1 MKLQFA
7 VSGAQISYS
16 SEKIS
21 RSMLL
26 AHKEG
31 NIQPSYHVL
40 LKAIVKREKI
50 IIILIN
56 TKLMSIETILH
67 CTSLISA
74 NDFTCHQML
83 HSSIC

>member
-16 SEKIS
+16 SEKTS

-26 AHKEG
+26 AHKED
-31 NIQPSYHVL
+31 NIQPLYHVL

-56 TKLMSIETILH
+56 TKLLSIKTILH
-67 CTSLISA
+67 CTSWISA
-74 NDFTCHQML
+74 NDFTYHQML